1 MAAIVEVGG
10 GLLEN
15 KNGERMAGRAGMVEV
30 DGPGRQGV
38 SVKHPKKVIVQFFP
52 PADRQRVLWFFP
64 LR

>member
-1 MAAIVEVGG
+1 
-10 GLLEN
+10 
-15 KNGERMAGRAGMVEV
+15 MVEV

-38 SVKHPKKVIVQFFP
+38 SVKHPEKVIVQFFP